1 MISPLAVFL
10 KYGQLYFSKAPNSIS
25 YFIQSDVWYWQEKGQ
40 DGGLEL
46 GSLGKK
52 IKAVTVSQR
61 LLTPPIT
68 PISLPHKNSHQNV
81 FKTQHTIKLVLAVI
95 SKRSNSFVSD
105 HMVLKKSEMKFP
117 RDMSRAQLHNCGDGN
132 GVEYKWNQNEK
143 CWKYKIEM
151 FSIPSR
157 RKLKKN

>member
-1 MISPLAVFL
+1 MEDWSLGPWAKTSP
-10 KYGQLYFSKAPNSIS
+10 YSSFSSSSLLLLSCTSSSSSSIS
-25 YFIQSDVWYWQEKGQ
+25 Y
-40 DGGLEL
+40 
-46 GSLGKK
+46 LGKK